1 MSMMGDH
8 DQDLQTFMRQ
18 RASAYRKN
26 TGGVDGWTDDAQKAI
41 TENPKYF
48 VWWYTAKSL
57 ALVGAI
63 GAAIFFYCKWQQA
76 KKK

>member
-1 MSMMGDH
+1 MMGDH

-26 TGGVDGWTDDAQKAI
+26 TGGPVEGWSDDAQKAI

>member
-1 MSMMGDH
+1 MNNDDGM
-8 DQDLQTFMRQ
+8 LAFMKH
-18 RASAYRKN
+18 RAATYRKN
-26 TGGVDGWTDDAQKAI
+26 TGGPVEGWSDDAQKAI